1 MKYRALVQ
9 EERFGCGIAATA
21 VLAGIS
27 YEQNRRIANALNIF
41 AADRAL
47 WSDTK
52 HVRKLLA
59 HHGIKA
65 GVAEIPFTSWEALPE
80 LALLA
85 LKWRPAG
92 GRPRWHW
99 AVFARDPDARVLDS
113 SRKIKKPVRRDFG
126 RMKPKWF
133 IPLTPTA

>member
-9 EERFGCGIAATA
+9 EERHGCGIAVAA

-27 YEQNRRIANALNIF
+27 YEQSRRIANALNIF
-41 AADRAL
+41 AGDRAL

-52 HVRKLLA
+52 CVRRLLA
-59 HHGIKA
+59 HHGITA
-65 GVAEIPFTSWEALPE
+65 GATEIPFTSWEALPE

-85 LKWRPAG
+85 LKWRLID
-92 GRPRWHW
+92 GRPHWHW
-99 AVFARDPDARVLDS
+99 AVFARDQEARVLDS
-113 SRKIKKPVRRDFG
+113 SRKINKPVRRDFG

-133 IPLTPTA
+133 IPLTPAG